1 MASKKKLGKG
11 LSAIFGEDIDTFLD
25 DISNG
30 SSDVKTSGKTEIDID
45 KIRANPYQPRKQFDE
60 KALKELSDSIKE
72 NGVFQP
78 ILIRQSISGYELVAG
93 ERRLRAS
100 KLAGLKKI
108 PAIIVEF
115 DDRQMMEIS
124 LLENIQRENLTP
136 IEEAKAY
143 DQLIKKLKYT
153 QEELSKHLGKSR
165 ANIANMLRLLSLP
178 GEVQELVNEGKLSYG
193 QARTLLSL
201 EDEESMIELAERTV
215 KEGLSVRELESIT
228 AVSKKKKPE
237 KKKKAAK
244 RDPFT
249 EDVVN
254 RLQKKFATKVE
265 IKNKS
270 IIIRYTDTEDLNRL
284 LDIMNVIED

>member
-93 ERRLRAS
+93 ERRLRAA

-201 EDEESMIELAERTV
+201 DDEESMIELAERTV

-237 KKKKAAK
+237 NKKKAAK

>member
-93 ERRLRAS
+93 ERRLRAA

-228 AVSKKKKPE
+228 AVNKKKKPE

>member
-93 ERRLRAS
+93 ERRLRAA

-201 EDEESMIELAERTV
+201 EDEERMIELAERTV

-228 AVSKKKKPE
+228 AVNKKKKPE
-237 KKKKAAK
+237 KKKKTAK

>member
-93 ERRLRAS
+93 ERRLRAA

-201 EDEESMIELAERTV
+201 EDEERMIELAERTV

-228 AVSKKKKPE
+228 AVNKKKKPE

>member
-215 KEGLSVRELESIT
+215 KDGLSVRELESIT
-228 AVSKKKKPE
+228 AVNKQKKPE
-237 KKKKAAK
+237 KKKKTAK

>member
-93 ERRLRAS
+93 ERRLRAA

-237 KKKKAAK
+237 NKKKAAK

>member
-93 ERRLRAS
+93 ERRLRAA

-201 EDEESMIELAERTV
+201 EDEERMIELAERTV

-228 AVSKKKKPE
+228 AVNKQKKPE
-237 KKKKAAK
+237 KKKKTAK

>member
-228 AVSKKKKPE
+228 AVNKKKKPE

>member
-93 ERRLRAS
+93 ERRLRAA

-201 EDEESMIELAERTV
+201 DDEESMIELAERTV

-228 AVSKKKKPE
+228 AVNKQKKPE
-237 KKKKAAK
+237 KKKKTAK

>member
-93 ERRLRAS
+93 ERRLRAA

-228 AVSKKKKPE
+228 AVNKQKKPE
-237 KKKKAAK
+237 KKKKTAK

>member
-93 ERRLRAS
+93 ERRLRAA

-228 AVSKKKKPE
+228 AVNKQKKPE

>member
-228 AVSKKKKPE
+228 AVNKQKKPE
-237 KKKKAAK
+237 KKKKTAK

>member
-93 ERRLRAS
+93 ERRLRAA

-228 AVSKKKKPE
+228 AVNKKKKPE
-237 KKKKAAK
+237 KKKKTAK

>member
-93 ERRLRAS
+93 ERRLRAA

-201 EDEESMIELAERTV
+201 DDEESMIELAERTV

-228 AVSKKKKPE
+228 AVNKKKKPE
-237 KKKKAAK
+237 KKKKTAK

>member
-201 EDEESMIELAERTV
+201 EDEERMIELAERTV

-228 AVSKKKKPE
+228 AVNKQKKPE

>member
-93 ERRLRAS
+93 ERRLRAA

-228 AVSKKKKPE
+228 AVNKKKKPE
-237 KKKKAAK
+237 KKKKEAK